1 MGPVAERPTMMEF
14 FSSIKL
20 GKAPDG
26 IEVSEYT
33 AQRIYPGRDVDVKAR
48 ILKTPQPSYTKAARK
63 NGIEGTVVLK
73 AVFAKNGEVQN
84 IRVVSGLPD
93 GLTEQ
98 AIEAAKKIT
107 FTPAMKNGQP
117 VSMWFQLE
125 FNFSSP

>member
-1 MGPVAERPTMMEF
+1 
-14 FSSIKL
+14 
-20 GKAPDG
+20 
-26 IEVSEYT
+26 
-33 AQRIYPGRDVDVKAR
+33 
-48 ILKTPQPSYTKAARK
+48 
-63 NGIEGTVVLK
+63 VVLK